1 MGNRGYTGLTRIIKA
16 GGYSISGLWA
26 AIRHE
31 AAFRQE
37 LVLLVI
43 LTPVALWLGKNAVE
57 YALLI
62 GSLFLVLITELL
74 NTAVEAA
81 IDRIGVEQHKLSGRA
96 KDVGSAAVFVAL
108 ANAVIVWAFIILA

>member
-16 GGYSISGLWA
+16 TGYSISGLLA
-26 AIRHE
+26 AFRHE

-37 LVLLVI
+37 LILFII
-43 LTPVALWLGKNAVE
+43 LTPVALWVGDNGME

-81 IDRIGVEQHKLSGRA
+81 IDRIGVEEHKLSGRA
-96 KDVGSAAVFVAL
+96 KDVGSAAVFVAI
-108 ANAVIVWAFIILA
+108 ANVIIVWFFIILK